1 VGVKFIV
8 DHPVDTI
15 ETNVMGTEKILKTA
29 LRYNCR
35 VLIASTS
42 EVYGKGS
49 KIPFAEEDD
58 VLLGP
63 THKSRWAYAASKMV
77 DEFLGF
83 AYHREYGLPVVTARL
98 FNTVGPR
105 QTGQYGMVIPRFV
118 GQALKGEPITVYE
131 DGSQKRCFCDVADVV
146 KALVGLA
153 FHPDAVG
160 RVFNVG
166 SDEEVSIF
174 ELAERV
180 RTVTHSRS
188 QVVFVPYSQ
197 AYGEGFED
205 MQRRVPDTRR
215 IQSLLDWKPELPLN
229 ETLVRV
235 QNWMD
240 SH

>member
-1 VGVKFIV
+1 
-8 DHPVDTI
+8 
-15 ETNVMGTEKILKTA
+15 
-29 LRYNCR
+29 
-35 VLIASTS
+35 
-42 EVYGKGS
+42 
-49 KIPFAEEDD
+49 
-58 VLLGP
+58 
-63 THKSRWAYAASKMV
+63 
-77 DEFLGF
+77 
-83 AYHREYGLPVVTARL
+83 
-98 FNTVGPR
+98 
-105 QTGQYGMVIPRFV
+105 
-118 GQALKGEPITVYE
+118 
-131 DGSQKRCFCDVADVV
+131 
-146 KALVGLA
+146 LVGLA